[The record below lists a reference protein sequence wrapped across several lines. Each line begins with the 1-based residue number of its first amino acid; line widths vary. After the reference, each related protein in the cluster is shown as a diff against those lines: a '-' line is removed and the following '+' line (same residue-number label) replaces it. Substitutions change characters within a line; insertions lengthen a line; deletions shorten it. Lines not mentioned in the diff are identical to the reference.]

1 MSGNEPKR
9 IATPDAAQAMGV
21 FTTDTSLTIR
31 TWDPWL
37 AAAAGI
43 PAEDA
48 CGRRVTEVI
57 PDIESRGLLAPF
69 QRVIADGV
77 VEVLAPAFHRYLLEC
92 PSGVATG
99 TLDRMQQRVTIGP
112 LREDGAIVGAMV
124 AIEDVTSRV
133 ERERALA
140 ARLGD
145 ADPQVRL
152 HAARQL
158 ADSEPLDAVDP
169 LIPAIGDD
177 NWRVRR
183 AAVAGLARRK
193 TTDVIAALLEAL
205 RADHRNFSVLS
216 SAIELLASSESDV
229 VEPLMAMLRHPDLD
243 LRLQAALVLGQRG
256 DPRAIGPLIEV
267 LSDPDDNF
275 RFHAIEALGKLK
287 AAEAVD
293 RLAAIAE
300 EGNFFLGFAAL
311 EAIALIEDGS
321 VAPRLAPLMANDLLR
336 GTVAEVLGR
345 IGDED
350 AVGPLVQGLNDA
362 TAPTDVVAGALAA
375 VHERYETRYRDG
387 EHIEDL
393 VRRLISPT
401 GTQNLLDAVQ
411 RATAEQL
418 PAVTRVLGWLEGRAV
433 ERALTRLLGQPSVR
447 GKVVESL
454 VRYGPRV
461 VDLLIEQLGAED
473 LDTRHA
479 AIVGLGRIGDRRA
492 TLPLIDLLSRDP
504 ASIVV
509 TAGALARLGDA
520 RAFETLI
527 ALIGH
532 PDAAV
537 RQAVIAALNSIGHPD
552 MARRLGPLLS
562 DPDSHVRES
571 AVRIAGYFGYDE
583 CAEAILRCCDD
594 PDPTVQRA
602 ALGHLAYLNDDRVA
616 GRLMDAL
623 GPGGAPG
630 LRSTAVQ
637 ALARLDDPRAV
648 PPLVAALRDPDAWV
662 RYFAAR
668 GLGERRE
675 SGALDD
681 LARLAFDDPAGQVRL
696 AAIAAIG
703 RSASVSAVPA
713 LAALASSDD
722 LDVAAA
728 ALEALGETRRSDA
741 LPPLHAA
748 LRHGDDGRRAAAARA
763 IGRLDTPAAV
773 DLLEW
778 AAAADV
784 SAAVVS
790 AAVDALAALAADAGS
805 AAGAVKALIALS
817 ADPARQEPVIAAIG
831 RLPAAQI
838 DDIAHGLRDPRPSVR
853 VAILRALAR
862 MRQAGA
868 SRWLQTGLNDEAPEV
883 RLAALTALRHLG
895 TRGVDRHV
903 ITLAHSDPDAA
914 VRRAAMAFLKGAV

>member
-1 MSGNEPKR
+1 MKGN
-9 IATPDAAQAMGV
+9 DAAHAMGV

-31 TWDPWL
+31 TWDAWL

-43 PAEDA
+43 PAEHA

-92 PSGVATG
+92 PAAETAG

-124 AIEDVTSRV
+124 AIEDVTTRV
-133 ERERALA
+133 ARERALA

-158 ADSEPLDAVDP
+158 ADSEPLDGIDP
-169 LIPAIGDD
+169 LLPAIGDD

-183 AAVAGLARRK
+183 AAVTSLAGRK
-193 TTDVIAALLEAL
+193 TADVIAALLEAR

-229 VEPLMAMLRHPDLD
+229 VLPLIEMLGHPDVD
-243 LRLQAALVLGQRG
+243 LRLQAALILGQRG
-256 DPRAIGPLIEV
+256 DSRAIGPLIDV

-287 AAEAVD
+287 AADAVD
-293 RLAAIAE
+293 RLATIAE

-311 EAIALIEDGS
+311 EAIALIDDGT
-321 VAPRLAPLMANDLLR
+321 VAPRLAPLLADDLLR

-350 AVGPLVQGLNDA
+350 VVGPLVQVLNDA

-375 VHERYETRYRDG
+375 VHERSETRYRDG
-387 EHIEDL
+387 EHIADI
-393 VRRLISPT
+393 VRRAISPT
-401 GTQNLLDAVQ
+401 GTQNLLDAVP

-418 PAVTRVLGWLEGRAV
+418 PAVTKVLGWLEGRAV

-492 TLPLIDLLSRDP
+492 TPALIALLREDP

-509 TAGALARLGDA
+509 TAGALARMGDA
-520 RAFETLI
+520 RAFDALI

-532 PDAAV
+532 PDPSV

-552 MARRLGPLLS
+552 MATRLGPLLR
-562 DPDSHVRES
+562 DSAAPVRES
-571 AVRIAGYFGYDE
+571 AVRIAGYFGYRE
-583 CAEAILRCCDD
+583 CADDILRCCDD
-594 PDPTVQRA
+594 PDPSVQRA
-602 ALGHLAYLNDDRVA
+602 AIGHLAYLDDDRVV
-616 GRLMDAL
+616 GRLIDAL
-623 GPGGAPG
+623 APGGAPA

-637 ALARLDDPRAV
+637 AIARLDDARAIR
-648 PPLVAALRDPDAWV
+648 PLIAALRDPDAWV

-675 SGALDD
+675 AGALDD

-696 AAIAAIG
+696 AAIDAIG
-703 RSASVSAVPA
+703 RVGSLPAVPA

-722 LDVAAA
+722 RDIAVAALQ
-728 ALEALGETRRSDA
+728 AL
-741 LPPLHAA
+741 
-748 LRHGDDGRRAAAARA
+748 
-763 IGRLDTPAAV
+763 
-773 DLLEW
+773 
-778 AAAADV
+778 
-784 SAAVVS
+784 
-790 AAVDALAALAADAGS
+790 
-805 AAGAVKALIALS
+805 
-817 ADPARQEPVIAAIG
+817 
-831 RLPAAQI
+831 
-838 DDIAHGLRDPRPSVR
+838 
-853 VAILRALAR
+853 
-862 MRQAGA
+862 
-868 SRWLQTGLNDEAPEV
+868 
-883 RLAALTALRHLG
+883 
-895 TRGVDRHV
+895 
-903 ITLAHSDPDAA
+903 
-914 VRRAAMAFLKGAV
+914 